1 MEIKVEII
9 KRETIKPSSPTP
21 HHLRCF
27 DLCLVDQ
34 LQPASYI
41 SLLLFYFNHTVDPS
55 LPHAK
60 SAEISHTLKASLSQT
75 LARFYPLAGKVKD
88 NVSIECNDDGAD
100 FLEAQVNCRLSDI
113 LEQPERKILRQFL
126 PKEIE
131 SSLVLV
137 QATFFCCGG
146 VAIGVRVSRRLADA
160 STTTLFIQAWAGTA
174 LGSGDPAVLPEFG
187 VASRLPPRKELSAT
201 PPAKQT
207 VNDETIV
214 TRRYVFDA
222 SKIAALKAKAAGGSV
237 PQPTRVEVVS
247 GLIWKCARTLSRPSK
262 LVQIM
267 NIRKRVAPPFP
278 ETSFGNLMCLFVV
291 KTGDRETELHGLVTE
306 QRKGIE
312 AFTQNNASK
321 FQGDEAF
328 SVFGESY
335 KEIDSLYAETVHFI
349 GFSSWC
355 RFPLYETD
363 FGWGKP
369 TWVSVG
375 DLVHKNFIVLVD
387 TRDGGGIEAWVTLSE
402 EDMAF
407 FERNKE
413 LLEFAALNPSVK

>member
-1 MEIKVEII
+1 VSCTNLELHEQKAMEIKVEII

-27 DLCLVDQ
+27 DLCLIDQ

-41 SLLLFYFNHTVDPS
+41 SLLLFYSNNTVDPS

-60 SAEISHTLKASLSQT
+60 SAEISHTQASLSQT

-88 NVSIECNDDGAD
+88 NVSIECNDDNDDGAD

-126 PKEIE
+126 PEEIE

-160 STTTLFIQAWAGTA
+160 STTTLFIQAWAGTV

-237 PQPTRVEVVS
+237 PQPTRVEV
-247 GLIWKCARTLSRPSK
+247 CQA
-262 LVQIM
+262 
-267 NIRKRVAPPFP
+267 
-278 ETSFGNLMCLFVV
+278 SFGNVQ
-291 KTGDRETELHGLVTE
+291 GPSHGRLSW
-306 QRKGIE
+306 
-312 AFTQNNASK
+312 SK
-321 FQGDEAF
+321 
-328 SVFGESY
+328 
-335 KEIDSLYAETVHFI
+335 
-349 GFSSWC
+349 
-355 RFPLYETD
+355 
-363 FGWGKP
+363 
-369 TWVSVG
+369 
-375 DLVHKNFIVLVD
+375 
-387 TRDGGGIEAWVTLSE
+387 
-402 EDMAF
+402 
-407 FERNKE
+407 
-413 LLEFAALNPSVK
+413 